1 MFNKFPFYSQ
11 IEQMDCGPVCLKIIL
26 KYYGKDCDLVYL
38 RNLTEVTRSGV
49 TLADINDAGKKL
61 YFHTTPFKVPLST
74 LNEDVHLPCIL
85 HWEQE
90 HFVVLYKIKNNFY
103 YISDPKYGRLK
114 LKKEQFVKLW
124 ISSTDNEGIGLQLIP
139 KEEFVEFKPPFEQ
152 QDLKIFKSY
161 IRSVL
166 EKQNFKIGLLIFLI
180 TISSVISYIFPQL
193 IQKMFDEG
201 MKSKEGK
208 VIIGIFG
215 FQMLLYGGQILIN
228 ILQNFVG
235 VHFSSQVSIKMLN
248 DLLQKTVRL
257 PVSFFE
263 NRLYTDLLQKI
274 EEQSKIE
281 QLLTRQ
287 LLSNILSVFLLI
299 VLIIRLLIYN
309 QYIALGF
316 LGIAVFSTV
325 WIYLFHNKRR
335 IIDYYAFKLNSE
347 SKNHLVEMITGMVS
361 VKISNA
367 HISRISKWE
376 ELQKKIYKTKV
387 KSLILDIYQTNVT
400 SIIKQ
405 LFIFS
410 TTFFCVYWVSLGK
423 MTVGEMLSIGYIIG
437 IASAPI
443 ENLVAFFRSFQDSS
457 LVYKRVQ
464 EILQQTDENL
474 NLKDGN
480 QALLSKDISLNNVW
494 FKYPGG
500 HQPYVLKNINF
511 KIPNGKVLA
520 IVGES
525 GSGKT
530 TLSKLLLGFY
540 PSSEGDLNIGQ
551 EELFQINHDWW
562 RSNCGVVLQDSYIF
576 SGTIREN
583 IAMQEDADEKL
594 LISAC
599 KLANIYEM
607 IQSLPLGFDTK
618 IGAAGD
624 DLSGGQKQ
632 RILIA
637 RAVYKNPDFIFFD
650 EATSA
655 LDAENEKI
663 IHDNLQ
669 EFFKG
674 RTVVIIAHRLSTVK
688 SADNIIV
695 LKKGEVVEQG
705 NHQELVSKKG
715 EYFNLVRN
723 QLELGE

>member
-1 MFNKFPFYSQ
+1 
-11 IEQMDCGPVCLKIIL
+11 
-26 KYYGKDCDLVYL
+26 
-38 RNLTEVTRSGV
+38 
-49 TLADINDAGKKL
+49 
-61 YFHTTPFKVPLST
+61 
-74 LNEDVHLPCIL
+74 
-85 HWEQE
+85 
-90 HFVVLYKIKNNFY
+90 
-103 YISDPKYGRLK
+103 
-114 LKKEQFVKLW
+114 
-124 ISSTDNEGIGLQLIP
+124 
-139 KEEFVEFKPPFEQ
+139 
-152 QDLKIFKSY
+152 
-161 IRSVL
+161 
-166 EKQNFKIGLLIFLI
+166 
-180 TISSVISYIFPQL
+180 
-193 IQKMFDEG
+193 
-201 MKSKEGK
+201 
-208 VIIGIFG
+208 
-215 FQMLLYGGQILIN
+215 
-228 ILQNFVG
+228 
-235 VHFSSQVSIKMLN
+235 
-248 DLLQKTVRL
+248 
-257 PVSFFE
+257 
-263 NRLYTDLLQKI
+263 
-274 EEQSKIE
+274 
-281 QLLTRQ
+281 
-287 LLSNILSVFLLI
+287 
-299 VLIIRLLIYN
+299 
-309 QYIALGF
+309 
-316 LGIAVFSTV
+316 
-325 WIYLFHNKRR
+325 
-335 IIDYYAFKLNSE
+335 
-347 SKNHLVEMITGMVS
+347 
-361 VKISNA
+361 
-367 HISRISKWE
+367 
-376 ELQKKIYKTKV
+376 
-387 KSLILDIYQTNVT
+387 
-400 SIIKQ
+400 
-405 LFIFS
+405 
-410 TTFFCVYWVSLGK
+410 
-423 MTVGEMLSIGYIIG
+423 MLSIGYIIG

-474 NLKDGN
+474 NLKDGD
-480 QALLSKDISLNNVW
+480 QALLRKDISLNNLW

-576 SGTIREN
+576 SGTIRDN